1 MTSGPGP
8 MTSGPGPMTSGP
20 GTMAKGAED
29 ELMTPDVLDKPF
41 DQLLAQQRELISEY
55 FKQSDADDGLAARGQ
70 ARGETRAETQA
81 EAPAGAELAGPGAS
95 GHQPDAAPGASVA
108 ADQPRVW

>member
-8 MTSGPGPMTSGP
+8 
-20 GTMAKGAED
+20 MAKGAED
-29 ELMTPDVLDKPF
+29 ELMTPDDLDKPF

-55 FKQSDADDGLAARGQ
+55 FKQSDADDGLAARAE
-70 ARGETRAETQA
+70 ARGETRAGTQA
-81 EAPAGAELAGPGAS
+81 EAPAGAELAGPGAA
-95 GHQPDAAPGASVA
+95 GHQPDAPPGASVA

>member
-20 GTMAKGAED
+20 GPMAKGAED

-55 FKQSDADDGLAARGQ
+55 FKQSGDRTGSAAGQ
-70 ARGETRAETQA
+70 APAQ
-81 EAPAGAELAGPGAS
+81 PAGQEGGPGPR
-95 GHQPDAAPGASVA
+95 PDVQEGYEEPPRSAAVSAEP
-108 ADQPRVW
+108 PRVW

>member
-1 MTSGPGP
+1 
-8 MTSGPGPMTSGP
+8 
-20 GTMAKGAED
+20 MAKDAED

-55 FKQSDADDGLAARGQ
+55 FKQSDADDGLTARAE
-70 ARGETRAETQA
+70 ARGETRAET
-81 EAPAGAELAGPGAS
+81 EAPAGAELAGPGAA
-95 GHQPDAAPGASVA
+95 GHQPDAPPGASVA

>member
-1 MTSGPGP
+1 
-8 MTSGPGPMTSGP
+8 
-20 GTMAKGAED
+20 MAKGAED

-81 EAPAGAELAGPGAS
+81 EAPAGAELAGPGAA